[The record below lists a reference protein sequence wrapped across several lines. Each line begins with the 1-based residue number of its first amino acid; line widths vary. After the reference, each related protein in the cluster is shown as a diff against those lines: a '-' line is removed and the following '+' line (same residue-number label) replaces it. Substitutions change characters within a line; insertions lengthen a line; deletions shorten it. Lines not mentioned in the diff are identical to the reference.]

1 MSEPEAVVEAV
12 THASLAEA
20 LAAFQA
26 EMPVIENTQTAHVT
40 GKKRDGTP
48 TSYNYR
54 YAPLGD
60 INKIAMPLLGK
71 HGLSF
76 SSRPTITKTG
86 FELIYKL
93 RHVSGESDGGRWPL
107 PSPDGDIKMQDLGAL
122 ITYARR
128 YCFIAVTGIAP
139 GGDDDEEAVER
150 ADERMEQRQ
159 EPRPP
164 DPRHAAEPDDA
175 AERDYEQDIADATSP
190 ASLSKIAER
199 IVKDKRM
206 TLEQRNRLHQQFE
219 ARMGALTEQAGEQ
232 PELAGDRYE

>member
-150 ADERMEQRQ
+150 ADDRLEQRQ
-159 EPRPP
+159 QQPRRERAP
-164 DPRHAAEPDDA
+164 DPTEPDEETETRYSQALGESKTVDDLNKWA
-175 AERDYEQDIADATSP
+175 AF
-190 ASLSKIAER
+190 
-199 IVKDKRM
+199 IVADKRL
-206 TLEQRNRLHQQFE
+206 TAEQRNRLQQQYD
-219 ARMGALTEQAGEQ
+219 ALMTALTEQANPDE
-232 PELAGDRYE
+232 